1 MTAINNELKNII
13 SNHRSNLSSSSNDVG
28 IKTRN
33 TTDAAEFKNII
44 NSSSG
49 SNQSEFRNLVEAPE
63 IELSLHAQK
72 RLEQRSIQL
81 DGQEYAKLKLALQ
94 SLENKGGRES
104 LVVTEK
110 AAYIMDVANKK
121 IVTAMNKDELRQNVF
136 TKIDSTV
143 FV

>member
-1 MTAINNELKNII
+1 MSTINNELKNII
-13 SNHRSNLSSSSNDVG
+13 SNHRLVNNES
-28 IKTRN
+28 
-33 TTDAAEFKNII
+33 AAKNRKNITAGDNEFQNII
-44 NSSSG
+44 NRPFDSEQKSDG
-49 SNQSEFRNLVEAPE
+49 SVRDL
-63 IELSLHAQK
+63 ELSLHAQK
-72 RLEQRSIQL
+72 RMEQRSIQL
-81 DGQEYAKLKLALQ
+81 DGQEYAKLKQALQ

-121 IVTAMNKDELRQNVF
+121 IVTAMNKEELRQNVF